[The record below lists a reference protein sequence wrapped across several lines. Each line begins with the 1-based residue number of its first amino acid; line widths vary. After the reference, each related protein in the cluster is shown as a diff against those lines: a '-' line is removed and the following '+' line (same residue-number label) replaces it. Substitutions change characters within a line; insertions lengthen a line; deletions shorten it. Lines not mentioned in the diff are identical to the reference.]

1 MDNQYTAQ
9 LLRRGRLLAKS
20 HNFENKSQ
28 NVNILYIYQPNIYLL
43 IIKTIFICKKKD
55 VLIMSSSNTTSL
67 MNFSQQA
74 EKRDVFK

>member
-43 IIKTIFICKKKD
+43 IIKTIFICKKK
-55 VLIMSSSNTTSL
+55 M
-67 MNFSQQA
+67 F
-74 EKRDVFK
+74 